1 MHLKSYILEYVSS
14 GRRRKKIDFR
24 SISKHTGFDEFITL
38 IQLDGYVE
46 NKQMIS
52 IHPGASEEK
61 VYHIYRQ
68 NYIDSSIQMGILN
81 PDKPDY
87 TFTVYFDRRDNE
99 ICRVEKDK
107 FKWFMNSR
115 TLEREKSSIEELIE
129 YLND

>member
-24 SISKHTGFDEFITL
+24 SISEHTDFDEFVTL

-46 NKQMIS
+46 DRSMVTVY
-52 IHPGASEEK
+52 PGASEDK
-61 VYHIYRQ
+61 TYYIYRQ
-68 NYIDSSIQMGILN
+68 KHIDSSVQIGILN

-87 TFTVYFDRRDNE
+87 TFTVYFDKRNND

-115 TLEREKSSIEELIE
+115 VLEVEQSSVEELIE
-129 YLND
+129 YLS

>member
-1 MHLKSYILEYVSS
+1 MDLKSYILEYVSS

-24 SISKHTGFDEFITL
+24 SISEHTDFDEFVTL

-46 NKQMIS
+46 DRSMVTVY
-52 IHPGASEEK
+52 PGASEDK
-61 VYHIYRQ
+61 TYYIYRQ
-68 NYIDSSIQMGILN
+68 KHIDSSVQIGILN

-87 TFTVYFDRRDNE
+87 TFTVYFDKRNND

-115 TLEREKSSIEELIE
+115 VLEVEQSSVEELIE
-129 YLND
+129 YLS